1 MPIHDWTRVPTHA
14 YHDFHGRWLYA
25 IRDSLNSGVLPSGYY
40 ARAEQTMRT
49 MGPDVLTLQT
59 LPPDPTAA
67 RAPAGGAATRVR
79 YQATAA
85 PVPTRTRQRR
95 VGVRHTSDDRLVA
108 IIEPVSPGNK
118 ASRHATRTFVTKAA
132 RAVFEGIHVLLI
144 DPFPPGRRDPNGLHA
159 IIWDELGGEPFTL
172 PADQPLTLAAYEAAT
187 PAPRC
192 YVERVAV
199 GQSLP
204 DMPLFLETDY
214 SVDLP
219 VEATYSAAFAH
230 VLPRDRMLLEPPAA
244 S

>member
-14 YHDFHGRWLYA
+14 YHDFHTTWLVA
-25 IRDSLNSGVLPSGYY
+25 IRDCLNEGVLPPGYY

-59 LPPDPTAA
+59 LPSDPGTRVAS
-67 RAPAGGAATRVR
+67 GGAMTRVR
-79 YQATAA
+79 YRATAA

-95 VGVRHTSDDRLVA
+95 VGIRHTSGDRLVA
-108 IIEPVSPGNK
+108 IIELVSPGNK
-118 ASRHATRTFVTKAA
+118 ASRHATRSFVLKAV
-132 RAVFEGIHVLLI
+132 RSVFEGIHVLMI

-159 IIWDELGGEPFTL
+159 LIWDELGGEAFTL
-172 PADQPLTLAAYEAAT
+172 PPDQPLTLAAYEAAT

-192 YVERVAV
+192 YVEPVAV
-199 GQSLP
+199 GQPLP
-204 DMPLFLETDY
+204 DMPLFLEADY

-219 VEATYSAAFAH
+219 LEAAYLAAWAK
-230 VLPRDRMLLEPPAA
+230 VLPQDRALLEAPPA